1 MDLSNGIFRLQ
12 IMLVSLSLR
21 MLSFWNTNDSE
32 EDTAVT
38 FLFVWTF
45 TQEPVKD
52 FCGSYMLCDDNL
64 L

>member
-1 MDLSNGIFRLQ
+1 
-12 IMLVSLSLR
+12 

-38 FLFVWTF
+38 FLFMWTF